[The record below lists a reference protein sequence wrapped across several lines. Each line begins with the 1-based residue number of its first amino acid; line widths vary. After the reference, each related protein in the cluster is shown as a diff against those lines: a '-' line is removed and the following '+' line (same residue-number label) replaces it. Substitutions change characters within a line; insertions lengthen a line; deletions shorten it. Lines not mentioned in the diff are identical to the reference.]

1 MRRDLLLV
9 LAVLGVSAETRAE
22 PDPKRPAKPAPAK
35 AATAKPAKASTP
47 CFPTQKKP
55 LVALEIHKKLEN
67 HVTSLH
73 DSKDESLTSIAYG
86 TCKLTGNELREADG
100 SLVGELGCGMRV
112 VRRGIADGLGIQVGA
127 HGRDVIARKPKP
139 LPALTCT
146 SNGEGKA
153 ICRFASGA
161 HAATS
166 VDAHPDS
173 YIVMGGLDE
182 VLTGAEALAFF
193 REREIAE
200 ILVSFWCH

>member
-1 MRRDLLLV
+1 MRRALV
-9 LAVLGVSAETRAE
+9 LVLVASGVSAETRAE
-22 PDPKRPAKPAPAK
+22 PHAKP
-35 AATAKPAKASTP
+35 ATAKPARASTP
-47 CFPTQKKP
+47 CFPAQKKP
-55 LVALEIHKKLEN
+55 LVALEIHKKLAS

-73 DSKDESLTSIAYG
+73 DSKDESVKAVAYG

-146 SNGEGKA
+146 SNGEDQA
-153 ICRFASGA
+153 ICRFATGA
-161 HAATS
+161 HSATS
-166 VDAHPDS
+166 VDAHPDA
-173 YIVMGGLDE
+173 YVVRGGLDD
-182 VLTGAEALAFF
+182 VVTGADALAFF
-193 REREIAE
+193 GQREIAE